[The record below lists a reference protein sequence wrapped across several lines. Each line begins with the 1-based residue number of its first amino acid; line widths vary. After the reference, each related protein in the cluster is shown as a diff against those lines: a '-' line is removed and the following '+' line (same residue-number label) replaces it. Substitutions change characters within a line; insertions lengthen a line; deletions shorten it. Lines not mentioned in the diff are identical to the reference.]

1 MTLDLPYEPDFAFS
15 LFCPNTPRPFIFT
28 PKITKKLKLK
38 LNQRLKFYVFPVISQ
53 QQEYDDMK
61 YIRYISTRN
70 LTIILY
76 LTRIP
81 SFLFVLTLIYMCTY
95 SCGNTRSCFEW
106 WSLYFRLARSTPCG
120 ILATEGNIVNKCSY
134 HEQIPIPWTDTH
146 TMKIYPNS
154 FFEQLRLICT
164 CLYTPGADPEIFQ
177 REVWEG
183 KERDWCERFTL

>member
-1 MTLDLPYEPDFAFS
+1 MFFLNTGLEYACSLLRSPRLRWWGQWCGFS
-15 LFCPNTPRPFIFT
+15 LAWRGSRSWHWICRMNPTLPFPCSVQTPLVHLFLRLRLR
-28 PKITKKLKLK
+28 KKLKLK

-61 YIRYISTRN
+61 YIRYVSTRN

-81 SFLFVLTLIYMCTY
+81 SFICVLTLIYMCTY

-134 HEQIPIPWTDTH
+134 HE
-146 TMKIYPNS
+146 
-154 FFEQLRLICT
+154 
-164 CLYTPGADPEIFQ
+164 
-177 REVWEG
+177 
-183 KERDWCERFTL
+183 